1 MQDLLRKDYV
11 VEDHGNEIA
20 NPNANVQRS

>member
-1 MQDLLRKDYV
+1 MQDLFGKDYV

-20 NPNANVQRS
+20 DPMQM